1 MNLVAFGLILICCHA
16 WATEIDDNFGEVY
29 ALKSKLADALEKFK
43 SVVRDGDSNLG
54 IPALDPFITDRLP
67 LNINEP
73 GIGYVDGVFTNVH
86 IDGFSSYKV
95 NNADF
100 KLFGLKVHVDL
111 TWSLVV
117 LNTNYSAKA
126 NVFDFDIY
134 GTGGIEAAAHDF
146 RFLTDIGL
154 KLKGKY
160 VQIESISTKVSLRA
174 LDFHATGLYDDN
186 EISEVVSKTIS
197 DAVPKLID
205 TNQKVIVDTI
215 NRVITEEGNKY
226 LSTVTFKDLLKIL
239 GL

>member
-29 ALKSKLADALEKFK
+29 AFKSKLADALEKFK

-73 GIGYVDGVFTNVH
+73 GIGYVDGVFTNVR
-86 IDGFSSYKV
+86 IDGLSSYKV
-95 NNADF
+95 NSADF

-111 TWSLVV
+111 TWPLVV

-226 LSTVTFKDLLKIL
+226 LSTVTLKDLLKIL